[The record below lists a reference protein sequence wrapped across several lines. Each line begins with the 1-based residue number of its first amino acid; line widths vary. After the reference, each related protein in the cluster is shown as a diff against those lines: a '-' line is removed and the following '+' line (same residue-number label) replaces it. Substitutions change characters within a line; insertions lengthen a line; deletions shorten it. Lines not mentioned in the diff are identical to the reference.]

1 MAAHTTATP
10 TTPQMEILT
19 VDTKSTLR
27 GGKQVSAAVQGSQI
41 INCKP
46 VNEGKQLELTFADQT
61 RYRLHTAWIKDCSPA
76 NTGKD
81 YYRKSAAD
89 VWALGGFRIAGAQA
103 SQGGHALTVEYAA
116 PDGSVVKDEMNAKF
130 LHSFAPF

>member
-41 INCKP
+41 N
-46 VNEGKQLELTFADQT
+46 N
-61 RYRLHTAWIKDCSPA
+61 
-76 NTGKD
+76 
-81 YYRKSAAD
+81 
-89 VWALGGFRIAGAQA
+89 
-103 SQGGHALTVEYAA
+103 A
-116 PDGSVVKDEMNAKF
+116 PDGDFDSR
-130 LHSFAPF
+130 HQ